1 LLVGGN
7 FPPNPPKFLEAKVE
21 KKKIVAL
28 ATKVSEEEAEK
39 IKQIAEAKGITVSD
53 LIRRSVLKL
62 PIPERMSPEKLR
74 KKNEA
79 IRQLTYEVNKLGV
92 NLNQIAKHC
101 NKYREV
107 DALVLEKIIEIETK
121 LTELLEIAYRS
132 LT

>member
-1 LLVGGN
+1 MLVGGN